1 MRHEHSN
8 RKNSLPG
15 QVIAPMR
22 TPSQTTLT
30 YLLVFALLVI
40 MALLLYVNSRGRYED
55 FAESQQALMEK
66 SARDTVQTLGIYIE
80 QTRRLVGLFASRERE
95 NIRLLSIDPDNN
107 VAREELEARLEQYIP
122 DFFAFTI
129 ADASGAP
136 LLDDFEGNVG
146 EVCRTDIRNFSHSK
160 HPQELFIHPNPLQ
173 YHFDIMTP
181 VKLAGNKPGVFFVS
195 FKPDVLGQLLKNSE
209 LPDHQLLLL
218 HSDDVGLI
226 EITAEGARDD
236 IEREIHLSEQETESI
251 DIQFDVPGS
260 LWELVYLPDT
270 ELFKSVRRQML
281 LYAELEYL
289 VILLFSVVML
299 AFIRRE
305 ESKREDAEQAL
316 QESHDLLEKKVEER
330 TRELKGTNLH
340 LQEEVIER
348 SRAQHSLR
356 KSEQR
361 YALAAKGANDG
372 IWEWDAESNSIFFS
386 QRWLQMVGKHEDE
399 GEGSLSDWLHQID
412 KEDRGLFM
420 SAFENAIQGGADYI
434 DLDLRMADRE
444 GTTRWFHCRGA
455 VAKDAQGRPVRIA
468 GSLTDITQ
476 QREAGQQD

>member
-1 MRHEHSN
+1 
-8 RKNSLPG
+8 
-15 QVIAPMR
+15 MR

-30 YLLVFALLVI
+30 YFLVVVLLVI
-40 MALLLYVNSRGRYED
+40 MALLLYVNSSGRHDD
-55 FAESQQALMEK
+55 FVESQHALMEK

-80 QTRRLVGLFASRERE
+80 QTRRLVGLFASREIE
-95 NIRLLSIDPDNN
+95 NIRILSRDPENMG
-107 VAREELEARLEQYIP
+107 AREELETRLEQYIP
-122 DFFAFTI
+122 DYFAFTI

-146 EVCRTDIRNFSHSK
+146 EVCRTDIRNFSQSR

-181 VKLAGNKPGVFFVS
+181 VKLSEGRSGVFFVS

-209 LPDHQLLLL
+209 MPGHQLLLL
-218 HSDDVGLI
+218 HGDDVSLI
-226 EITAEGARDD
+226 EITAEGARDS
-236 IEREIHLSEQETESI
+236 IERKIHLSEQEIESI

-270 ELFKSVRRQML
+270 ELFESVRRKMMK
-281 LYAELEYL
+281 YAELEYL
-289 VILLFSVVML
+289 IILLFSVVML

-305 ESKREDAEQAL
+305 ERKREDAEQAL
-316 QESHDLLEKKVEER
+316 QESHNLLEKKVEER
-330 TRELKGTNLH
+330 TRELKNTNLH
-340 LQEEVIER
+340 LQEQVIER

-372 IWEWDAESNSIFFS
+372 IWEWDAESDSIYFS
-386 QRWLQMVGKHEDE
+386 QRWLQMVGMHEDE

-412 KEDRGLFM
+412 QEDRALFM
-420 SAFENAIQGGADYI
+420 SAFEDAIKGVADYI
-434 DLDLRMADRE
+434 ELDLRMPDRE
-444 GTTRWFHCRGA
+444 GKTRWFHCRGA
-455 VAKDAQGRPVRIA
+455 VAKGAHGRPVRIA
-468 GSLTDITQ
+468 GSISDITK
-476 QREAGQQD
+476 QRETGQQA